1 MSAALIVVRRDVKC
15 IHRSDRSH
23 FDLTNVWEWTYGSSK
38 KMTDTCLC
46 EALIHAV
53 TILKQATI
61 ESSRL
66 VEMVALVKEKSCS
79 VCTSLGG

>member
-1 MSAALIVVRRDVKC
+1 
-15 IHRSDRSH
+15 
-23 FDLTNVWEWTYGSSK
+23 
-38 KMTDTCLC
+38 MTDTCLC